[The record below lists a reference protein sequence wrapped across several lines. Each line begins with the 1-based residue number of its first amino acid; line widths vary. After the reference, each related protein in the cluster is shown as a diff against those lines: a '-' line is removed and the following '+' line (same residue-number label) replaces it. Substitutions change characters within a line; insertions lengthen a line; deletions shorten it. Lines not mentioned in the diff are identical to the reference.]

1 MVLMVAY
8 GHSWVDGDGAS
19 SAESSFATLAA
30 GRLGIL
36 LDNRAVGGS
45 ASVSTAELLTAEP
58 PPAAECYLLMTGLND
73 LRLGGD
79 SPSSARRY
87 EDALHRILATLG
99 RTSPS
104 APIIAVAQP
113 HLLDFSQH
121 APHHR
126 GSNTLI
132 DQYNLILDR
141 VAAGHPGTTVAVADR
156 WDPALM
162 LDADTV
168 HPNDAGHARL
178 AETIAAAA
186 RAVSQSRQFWSTVL
200 PASANVRDSGPVRSG
215 GH

>member
-1 MVLMVAY
+1 MALMVAY

-19 SAESSFATLAA
+19 SVETSFASVAA

-45 ASVSTAELLTAEP
+45 SSVSTAELLAAEP

-79 SPSSARRY
+79 SPSSAQRF
-87 EDALHRILATLG
+87 EDALHRILTTLG

-113 HLLDFSQH
+113 HLLDFSRY

-126 GSNTLI
+126 GSNSLI
-132 DQYNLILDR
+132 NQYNEILGR
-141 VAAGHPGTTVAVADR
+141 VAAGHSLTQMAVADR
-156 WDPALM
+156 WDATLM

-168 HPNDAGHARL
+168 HPNAAGHACL
-178 AETIAAAA
+178 AETVVATA
-186 RAVSQSRQFWSTVL
+186 RAVPESRRF
-200 PASANVRDSGPVRSG
+200 
-215 GH
+215 